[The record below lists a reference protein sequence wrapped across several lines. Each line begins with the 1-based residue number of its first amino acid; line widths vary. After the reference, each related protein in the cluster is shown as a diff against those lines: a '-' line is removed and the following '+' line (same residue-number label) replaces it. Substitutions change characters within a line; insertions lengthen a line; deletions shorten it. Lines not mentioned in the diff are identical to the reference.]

1 MTKGATP
8 LAKGDQQVKTADR
21 PEMVGPPAGKPNISY
36 QEKKETERVLRRL
49 QKRVNEAEAQIT
61 ETELEIAAMD
71 ARLASGDPEI
81 VSDPAFYASYEEK
94 KQRLEALME
103 QWENAH
109 TELES
114 FKEDYMSNND
124 TV

>member
-1 MTKGATP
+1 
-8 LAKGDQQVKTADR
+8 
-21 PEMVGPPAGKPNISY
+21 
-36 QEKKETERVLRRL
+36 
-49 QKRVNEAEAQIT
+49 
-61 ETELEIAAMD
+61 MD

-81 VSDPAFYASYEEK
+81 VGDPAFYASYEEK

-114 FKEDYMSNND
+114 FKADYMSNND